1 MHPLRTWGCWS
12 VLIGALA
19 LVFAQ
24 LVGPTFE
31 SRPSAATQI
40 GKIAGE
46 IKRSAWRTLL
56 GLPAPE
62 RQIRAA
68 SVWSYLAI
76 IAPLLGLIAVSL
88 SLISA
93 VLRENWRYPVYGVSL
108 GVTAIVFQFL
118 WWLAAC
124 RQREVITPGDT
135 FQRGIDLN
143 GLGRLVP
150 HGTQLDRT
158 IGFCKDDSTKRH
170 LILIAAAREQD
181 RTDDG

>member
-1 MHPLRTWGCWS
+1 MEQQSEISVHDSIHPLRTWGCWS

-19 LVFAQ
+19 LMLVFAE

-40 GKIAGE
+40 GEIAGE

-62 RQIRAA
+62 REIRAA

-76 IAPLLGLIAVSL
+76 IAPLLGLVAVSL

-108 GVTAIVFQFL
+108 GATAIVFQFL
-118 WWLAAC
+118 WWLAL
-124 RQREVITPGDT
+124 VICGV
-135 FQRGIDLN
+135 L
-143 GLGRLVP
+143 LLVAIIEN
-150 HGTQLDRT
+150 
-158 IGFCKDDSTKRH
+158 IGEIFSF
-170 LILIAAAREQD
+170 
-181 RTDDG
+181 